1 LTLPPYVPRD
11 VVLARLQAIF
21 PAGSPKRT
29 FLTREMAGSTVFAM
43 LYVGAVE
50 GGRYL
55 SPKQV
60 YRMSDEQAAMTS
72 NESRIEY
79 ADDSERPGFAPRGR
93 AWYADNSREPIR
105 DETLRQGLVAM
116 GAAMERSDIP
126 TTSGKGRYCLA
137 SDFARLFDPDLTR
150 EVLDAAIAEWR
161 RVHLSPSALARIS
174 IVRAGAGGDK
184 DGVLVEFPGSGETR
198 RLGAGDSSRIA
209 KGVIQSFAPAF
220 LTRPAVL
227 WLSESANKVVSRDDL
242 LAKKIGLNIDAARN
256 LPDIILVDLGAD
268 GDDLLL
274 VFVEVVSTDGAVTE
288 ERRAALFRLA
298 ADAGFAPH
306 QVAFVTA
313 FLDRAAP
320 ALRKNL
326 DALAWNSFVWIASE
340 PECIIGLVGPIADTS
355 KRRRLLP
362 LLAPEPSILNAT
374 QTPKAPKE

>member
-1 LTLPPYVPRD
+1 VRVPLLGHAALTLPPYVPRN

-72 NESRIEY
+72 NASRIEY

-105 DETLRQGLVAM
+105 DETLRQGL
-116 GAAMERSDIP
+116 
-126 TTSGKGRYCLA
+126 
-137 SDFARLFDPDLTR
+137 FDPDLTR
-150 EVLDAAIAEWR
+150 EVLDAAVAEWR

-362 LLAPEPSILNAT
+362 LLAPEPSILNTT